1 MPIRNFAYYAH
12 CLGVAGFVAL
22 FAATLMIGRTM
33 SSFAQGPAQES
44 QATRQEPSADHRFAA
59 GAAFGGI
66 AEVKLGELAQDKA
79 SSDAV
84 KAFGKRMADD
94 HKKVGDELKDVATKE
109 NISLPQTLSKSDQ
122 ATYDGLSKLSGVQFD
137 HAYVQAMVEDHEKD
151 VSEFKKE
158 ASTGQ
163 VPSLKKFAS
172 QTLPTLEDHLKHAR
186 ELAAPQKAGI

>member
-1 MPIRNFAYYAH
+1 MPTRNFVYYAH
-12 CLGVAGFVAL
+12 CLGVAAFVAL

-44 QATRQEPSADHRFAA
+44 QATRQEPSADHRFVA

-84 KAFGKRMADD
+84 KVFGKRMADD

-158 ASTGQ
+158 ASTGK
-163 VPSLKKFAS
+163 VLSLKKFAS